1 MSGLKPT
8 FSLGLCGLVTLLLS
22 RRARRAFSGLM
33 VLRRAYEY
41 VLPMAIVEGVQPVR
55 RPDYQGYVDAL
66 NVLAA
71 KATLIA
77 KTL

>member
-1 MSGLKPT
+1 MSGLTPT
-8 FSLGLCGLVTLLLS
+8 FSIGLRGLATLLLS
-22 RRARRAFSGLM
+22 RRARRALRGLM
-33 VLRRAYEY
+33 MLRRAYGY
-41 VLPMAIVEGVQPVR
+41 VLLMATVEGAQPVR
-55 RPDYQGYVDAL
+55 RPHYQGYVDAL